1 MLVHRPPETSKR
13 RLGVYPGPVPIARVP
28 QTVDE
33 IVVMDVP
40 ALMAALPEPL
50 RTQFAWWQLVRGV
63 MLQDDVIPLG
73 PPTDIEYTF
82 TDDVGVV
89 SGIKLRHPCDE
100 CRDGLTQ
107 AIDALRSGRSK
118 AVGVIQFS
126 QTYFRD
132 VRDLDTPYAVRSAE
146 RPR

>member
-1 MLVHRPPETSKR
+1 MPT
-13 RLGVYPGPVPIARVP
+13 ARVP
-28 QTVDE
+28 QAVDE

-40 ALMAALPEPL
+40 PHMAAMPEPL
-50 RTQFAWWQLVRGV
+50 RTQFAWWQVVRGV
-63 MLQDDVIPLG
+63 LLQEDVIPLG

-118 AVGVIQFS
+118 AVAVIQFS
-126 QTYFRD
+126 QTYFRR
-132 VRDLDTPYAVRSAE
+132 VEDLDSPYVVRNAS
-146 RPR
+146 R